1 MNGSFKPTV
10 PAVNL
15 GGSSFSLAIWI
26 KPVLGSSQYVLSAED
41 QFRLHLNQQGGF
53 RAKLVLDDGSETWPF
68 GFRCVCIC
76 CHINDPVRKWLP
88 NHPLVA

>member
-10 PAVNL
+10 PTVNL

-53 RAKLVLDDGSETWPF
+53 RAKLVLDDGSETRPF